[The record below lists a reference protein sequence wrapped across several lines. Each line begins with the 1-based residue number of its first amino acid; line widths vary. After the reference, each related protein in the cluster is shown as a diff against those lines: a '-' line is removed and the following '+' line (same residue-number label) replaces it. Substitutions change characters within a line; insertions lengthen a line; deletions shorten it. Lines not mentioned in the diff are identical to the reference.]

1 MKKLITVIFA
11 VALVLLNGCNTSQKQ
26 TQEIDKIKVAQFGE
40 VFIYMPL
47 YLADIKGFF
56 KEEGIEIDLI
66 STGGDDK
73 TYAALI
79 SGSAIFGIA
88 DPTFAA
94 IAAEKGKKGKVIASV
109 VNGVPF
115 WGVTKGEKVPM
126 ITSPEMLKGYSVATF
141 PSPSTAF
148 SLQSKMFSDAGLE
161 PNIKQAAFGSLL
173 PMLEAGNVDI
183 ALELE
188 PNVSTAIKNSNAKV
202 VYSLAD
208 IYGDF
213 AITGVTVLENTL
225 DEKPE
230 LVQRF
235 VNALQKAETFAHT
248 YPDSAAY
255 YATKKFPDL
264 DKEIVNDAM
273 ARIIESNT
281 LPSSVVISD
290 EAWEKAIKLRYDIGD
305 LKDLEGAKNILDMTY
320 AKKAT
325 LEK

>member
-1 MKKLITVIFA
+1 MKKIVLVVFA
-11 VALVLLNGCNTSQKQ
+11 IAIVFLNGCNSSKTK

-56 KEEGIEIDLI
+56 KKEGIEIELI

-79 SGSAIFGIA
+79 SGSAVFGIA

-94 IAAEKGKKGKVIASV
+94 IAAEKGQKGKVIASV

-115 WGVTKGEKVPM
+115 WGVAKSDKVPE
-126 ITSPEMLKGYSVATF
+126 ITSPEMLNGFSVATF

-148 SLQSKMFSDAGLE
+148 TLQSKMFSDAGLK

-173 PMLEAGNVDI
+173 PMLESGNVDI

-188 PNVSTAIKNSNAKV
+188 PNVSTAIKNSGAKV
-202 VYSLAD
+202 VYGLPD
-208 IYGDF
+208 VYGDF
-213 AITGVTVLENTL
+213 ALTGVTVLEETVNT
-225 DEKPE
+225 KPE
-230 LVQRF
+230 LIQRF

-255 YATKKFPDL
+255 YASQKFPDL
-264 DKEIVNDAM
+264 DKEIVSNAM
-273 ARIIESNT
+273 SRIIESNT
-281 LPSSVVISD
+281 LPKSVIVSQ
-290 EAWEKAIKLRYDIGD
+290 EAWKKAIELRHEIGD
-305 LKDLEGAKNILDMTY
+305 IKLVEAAETILDMQF
-320 AKKAT
+320 ANKSQNVN
-325 LEK
+325 